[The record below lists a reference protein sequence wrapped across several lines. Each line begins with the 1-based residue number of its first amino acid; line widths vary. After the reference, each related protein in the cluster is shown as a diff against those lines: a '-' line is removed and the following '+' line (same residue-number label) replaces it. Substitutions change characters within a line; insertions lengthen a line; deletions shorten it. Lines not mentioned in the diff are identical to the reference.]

1 MSLPEK
7 VWIFLKKTLKRL
19 MVELS
24 VAEFEKDFDTY
35 MDRIEAGESFLIR
48 QPDGRAVV
56 AVPAAEYES
65 AASVVNEIDEFSEM
79 YSNHE
84 EGS

>member
-1 MSLPEK
+1 
-7 VWIFLKKTLKRL
+7 
-19 MVELS
+19 MVELT
-24 VAEFEKDFDTY
+24 VAEFEKDFDGY

-56 AVPAAEYES
+56 AVPAGEYEAS
-65 AASVVNEIDEFSEM
+65 ATAVAEVDELTDM

>member
-1 MSLPEK
+1 
-7 VWIFLKKTLKRL
+7 
-19 MVELS
+19 MVEIS
-24 VAEFEKDFDTY
+24 VVEFEKDFDSY

-48 QPDGRAVV
+48 QPDGKAVV
-56 AVPAAEYES
+56 AVPAGEYQDI
-65 AASVVNEIDEFSEM
+65 IDEVGYTEADDLSEL

>member
-1 MSLPEK
+1 
-7 VWIFLKKTLKRL
+7 
-19 MVELS
+19 MVEVS
-24 VAEFEKDFDTY
+24 VVEFEKDFDAY

-48 QPDGRAVV
+48 QPDGKAVV
-56 AVPAAEYES
+56 AVPAGDYQDVIEQVGYDD
-65 AASVVNEIDEFSEM
+65 VDDLIDM

>member
-1 MSLPEK
+1 
-7 VWIFLKKTLKRL
+7 
-19 MVELS
+19 MVEITLE
-24 VAEFEKDFDTY
+24 EFEKDFDAY

-56 AVPAAEYES
+56 AVPAGEYE
-65 AASVVNEIDEFSEM
+65 AAATTVAEVDELVDL
-79 YSNHE
+79 YSDHE

>member
-1 MSLPEK
+1 
-7 VWIFLKKTLKRL
+7 

-24 VAEFEKDFDTY
+24 VAEFEKDFDAY

-48 QPDGRAVV
+48 QPDGKAVV
-56 AVPAAEYES
+56 AVPAG
-65 AASVVNEIDEFSEM
+65 EIEAIADELGVEDVDELVDI

-84 EGS
+84 EAC

>member
-1 MSLPEK
+1 
-7 VWIFLKKTLKRL
+7 
-19 MVELS
+19 MVEIPF
-24 VAEFEKDFDTY
+24 AEFEKDFDAY

-56 AVPAAEYES
+56 AVPAGEYDAAATAVAE
-65 AASVVNEIDEFSEM
+65 VDELTDM

-84 EGS
+84 EAS

>member
-1 MSLPEK
+1 
-7 VWIFLKKTLKRL
+7 
-19 MVELS
+19 MVEIPF
-24 VAEFEKDFDTY
+24 AEFEKDFDAY

-56 AVPAAEYES
+56 AVPAGEYE
-65 AASVVNEIDEFSEM
+65 AAATSVAEVDELTEM
-79 YSNHE
+79 YSDHE

>member
-1 MSLPEK
+1 MIEVP
-7 VWIFLKKTLKRL
+7 F
-19 MVELS
+19 
-24 VAEFEKDFDTY
+24 AEFEKDFDAY

-56 AVPAAEYES
+56 AVPAAEYEE
-65 AASVVNEIDEFSEM
+65 AAGAVAEVDELTEM
-79 YSNHE
+79 YSDHE

>member
-1 MSLPEK
+1 
-7 VWIFLKKTLKRL
+7 
-19 MVELS
+19 MVEIS
-24 VAEFEKDFDTY
+24 VVEFEKDFDAY

-48 QPDGRAVV
+48 QPDGKAVV
-56 AVPAAEYES
+56 AVPAGEYKDI
-65 AASVVNEIDEFSEM
+65 IDEVGYTEADDLSEL

>member
-1 MSLPEK
+1 M
-7 VWIFLKKTLKRL
+7 KKTLKKS
-19 MVELS
+19 MVELT
-24 VAEFEKDFDTY
+24 VAEFEKDFDGY

-56 AVPAAEYES
+56 AVPAAEYEE
-65 AASVVNEIDEFSEM
+65 ASTAVSEVDDFTEM